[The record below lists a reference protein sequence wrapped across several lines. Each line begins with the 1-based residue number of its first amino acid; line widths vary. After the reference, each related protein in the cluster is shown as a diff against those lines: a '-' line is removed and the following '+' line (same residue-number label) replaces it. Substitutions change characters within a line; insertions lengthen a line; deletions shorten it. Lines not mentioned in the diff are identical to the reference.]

1 MQIRLPEE
9 LNMILDGM
17 KCIVDN
23 EGKSKAQVIKYYY
36 NNKSYYLKI
45 QQINDEVKRE
55 IEMYQWLKD
64 KLPIPSIVYQK
75 VINNTSYLLMEK
87 VEGDMLEC
95 SKFKQNPELLV
106 HLAAKGINMLQSI
119 DISSC
124 NYDSTIDFKLLK
136 ARQDINQGLATS
148 IDESIYTK
156 GMKTVED
163 VYTYLIN
170 NKPTEELVF
179 THGDYCFNNY
189 FTNGIDIT
197 GYIDMGRAGIGDKYQ
212 DIALCVRE
220 LSDYDSKYTEMLFES
235 LGMEPD
241 YEKIK
246 YYILLDELF

>member
-1 MQIRLPEE
+1 MNLPKE
-9 LNMILDGM
+9 LELLLDGM
-17 KCIVDN
+17 NYTIDN
-23 EGKSKAQVIKYYY
+23 EGKSKAQVINYYDKH
-36 NNKSYYLKI
+36 KSYYLKI
-45 QQINDEVKRE
+45 QQVDEEVKRE
-55 IEMYQWLKD
+55 IEMYQWIKG
-64 KLPIPSIVYQK
+64 KLPTPSIIYQK
-75 VINNTSYLLMEK
+75 TIDTTSYLLIEK
-87 VEGDMLEC
+87 AEGEMLDCWQYKE
-95 SKFKQNPELLV
+95 NPELLV
-106 HLAAKGINMLQSI
+106 RLAVKGIQKLQCI

-124 NYDSTIDFKLLK
+124 QFDSTIDFKLLK
-136 ARQDINQGLATS
+136 ARRDIDLGFVTT

-189 FTNGIDIT
+189 FTNGVDIT
-197 GYIDMGRAGIGDKYQ
+197 GYIDMGRGGIGDKYQ

-220 LSDYDSKYTEMLFES
+220 LSDYDSKYTKMLFEC
-235 LGMEPD
+235 LGIEPD